1 MGITDWDAWMK
12 KHHIYI
18 PTIGEMEEARRR
30 NLMKVNRV
38 HREMEDARKQL
49 ETLKKKV
56 EAQRKK
62 DEWLATV
69 SR

>member
-18 PTIGEMEEARRR
+18 PTVEEMEEVRRR
-30 NLMKVNRV
+30 NLVKVNRV
-38 HREMEDARKQL
+38 HREMVDRQKLFKAI
-49 ETLKKKV
+49 KKKI
-56 EAQRKK
+56 EDQGKK
-62 DEWLATV
+62 DEWLARF